1 MSKKKRRTSYIKYSY
16 DDTFVDPLEQA
27 EEYRIERMLK
37 EGLVKSVYATKT
49 IKAGNQF
56 EVEIYPEFT
65 KKEADVAKLVK
76 TNKAQKN
83 LNSKNARKR
92 LERLINNNFTDG
104 DLWITM
110 TYSPENLPQ
119 NIEEAQKNMQNFI
132 GRINYRRKK
141 EGLEKAKYIYV
152 TEYNEK
158 KNVRCHHHLI
168 MDCGLDMDTVE
179 KLWKKGKRNNVRR
192 VSGDENGLSGL
203 AQYLTKDPAGRKR
216 WSSSTNLKKPK
227 ESKSYSTF
235 KASHVK
241 KIVEGRTSIKEIV
254 EKKYS
259 KMIYTYEEIKYNK
272 FNGKFYIYVRMRERR
287 GHGESDI
294 AKHDRA
300 VSTRRKIE

>member
-1 MSKKKRRTSYIKYSY
+1 MSKKKRRTSYVKYSY
-16 DDTFVDPLEQA
+16 DDTFLDPLEQA
-27 EEYRIERMLK
+27 EEYRIERMLR

-49 IKAGNQF
+49 IKAGDQF

-65 KKEADVAKLVK
+65 RKEADAAKLVK

-104 DLWITM
+104 DLWITL
-110 TYSPENLPQ
+110 TYSPDNLPQ

-158 KNVRCHHHLI
+158 KKVRCHHHLI
-168 MDCGLDMDTVE
+168 MDCGLGMDTVE

-192 VSGDENGLSGL
+192 VAGDENGLLGL

-227 ESKSYSTF
+227 ESKSYSAF
-235 KASHVK
+235 KASHVR
-241 KIVEGRTSIKEIV
+241 KIVEGRTSIKELV
-254 EKKYS
+254 EKKYN

-300 VSTRRKIE
+300 VSARRKIE

>member
-16 DDTFVDPLEQA
+16 DDTFVDPLEKA
-27 EEYRIERMLK
+27 EEYRVERMLK

-158 KNVRCHHHLI
+158 KKVRCHHHLI